1 MKIFNTLTLTLSLL
15 MTLLIGLP
23 ADAMAQEGEERRIEF
38 FSENA
43 TMEDDPKQGV
53 YNITIF
59 SPDGEW
65 KMQLNYHADSM
76 FGTFGNDDFLLSTT
90 GRNYNYVRNPKND
103 MVFYSFVDMDVSVA
117 AEETVYRVQANCL
130 TNNRM
135 RFIVEATIPAPK
147 AKETRSDNMG
157 YARVEQNPFY
167 GTWAIYAENDN
178 YKLGYGV
185 VSPDLLG
192 TFYRAD
198 MLMPELYD
206 KQSGQPINIIYG
218 TAVHTQDGENTLLHV
233 NLLSDAYVEY
243 SLDMFNGPYQIDIT
257 GEQDILIG
265 STALQDLTEV
275 YGCYLFGGSN
285 GAWGMAI
292 AVKPEV
298 LASGR
303 TSWTRDDLVMQY
315 TRLVTLPDM
324 TQVEI
329 FDISA
334 ELTVGLEGDMT
345 LCAEVTGMNGILY
358 HVTMV
363 SREVAPEVTET
374 VNIDFGRVAVLD
386 YTRGIGTVGLGAVQP
401 EAYQMRCY
409 FRTHELEGDFTNAD
423 VLLDMS
429 DIMVVNRDRG
439 TYVFHDAQYVTAHME
454 RQGDDTHITIDMI
467 GVDNVLYHAT
477 MTLQDMTCMHDMEIN
492 VDESN
497 ARMVA
502 IQEDCD
508 GESAEYTL
516 QFQDI
521 DSVYDADYNIVG
533 DGYALSYYF
542 SHEGVAAIGGDYGY
556 SAGTLAEDEW
566 HTFFEHGCEVRVAPV
581 AGTLA
586 LQPLQQ
592 GVLNIGAL
600 QVTTYLYKIAS
611 QFVGQ
616 NGAIYTL
623 AGNNFL
629 LCADSDGNYISM
641 DEGSLSAINAALAPQ
656 GLRVGKV
663 LKNGQVL
670 IQKDDASY
678 DLQGVRR

>member
-1 MKIFNTLTLTLSLL
+1 MKIYKSLTLTLCLL

-23 ADAMAQEGEERRIEF
+23 TAAMAQEGEERRIEF

-65 KMQLNYHADSM
+65 KMQLNYHTDSM

-103 MVFYSFVDMDVSVA
+103 MVFYSFVDMNVSVT
-117 AEETVYRVQANCL
+117 AEETVYRVKANCL

-147 AKETRSDNMG
+147 AKETRSDNLG
-157 YARVEQNPFY
+157 YARLEQNPFY

-185 VSPDLLG
+185 ASTELLG

-206 KQSGQPINIIYG
+206 KQSGQAIKIIYG
-218 TAVHTQDGENTLLHV
+218 TAVHTQDGENTLLHID
-233 NLLSDAYVEY
+233 LLSDEYVQY

-275 YGCYLFGGSN
+275 YGCYQFGGTN

-298 LASGR
+298 LTSGR
-303 TSWTRDDLVMQY
+303 TSWTRDDLIMQY

-324 TQVEI
+324 TAVEI
-329 FDISA
+329 FDITA
-334 ELTVGLEGDMT
+334 ELTVGADSELT
-345 LCAEVTGMNGILY
+345 LRAEVTGMNGILY

-374 VNIDFGRVAVLD
+374 VNIDFGPVAVLD
-386 YTRGIGTVGLGAVQP
+386 YTRGIGVVGIGAVLP

-409 FRTHELEGDFTNAD
+409 LQTHELEGDFANAD

-429 DIMVVNRDRG
+429 DVMVVNRDRG
-439 TYVFHDAQYVTAHME
+439 TYVFHDAKYVTAHME
-454 RQGDDTHITIDMI
+454 RQGDETHITIDMI

-492 VDESN
+492 VDQSS

-502 IQEDCD
+502 VQEDCD

-516 QFQDI
+516 QFQDM
-521 DSVYDADYNIVG
+521 DNVYDADYNIVG

-542 SHEGVAAIGGDYGY
+542 SHKDVAAIGGDYGY
-556 SAGTLAEDEW
+556 SAGTLYDDEW

-581 AGTLA
+581 AGTLT

-592 GVLNIGAL
+592 GVLKIGAL
-600 QVTTYLYKIAS
+600 QVTTYLYKVAS

-629 LCADSDGNYISM
+629 LCVDPDGNYISM
-641 DEGSLSAINAALAPQ
+641 DEGALSAINATLAPQ
-656 GLRVGKV
+656 SLRVGKV
-663 LKNGQVL
+663 LKNGQLL
-670 IQKDDASY
+670 IQKDNTRY

>member
-1 MKIFNTLTLTLSLL
+1 
-15 MTLLIGLP
+15 
-23 ADAMAQEGEERRIEF
+23 
-38 FSENA
+38 
-43 TMEDDPKQGV
+43 
-53 YNITIF
+53 
-59 SPDGEW
+59 
-65 KMQLNYHADSM
+65 
-76 FGTFGNDDFLLSTT
+76 
-90 GRNYNYVRNPKND
+90 
-103 MVFYSFVDMDVSVA
+103 
-117 AEETVYRVQANCL
+117 
-130 TNNRM
+130 
-135 RFIVEATIPAPK
+135 
-147 AKETRSDNMG
+147 
-157 YARVEQNPFY
+157 
-167 GTWAIYAENDN
+167 
-178 YKLGYGV
+178 
-185 VSPDLLG
+185 
-192 TFYRAD
+192 
-198 MLMPELYD
+198 
-206 KQSGQPINIIYG
+206 
-218 TAVHTQDGENTLLHV
+218 
-233 NLLSDAYVEY
+233 
-243 SLDMFNGPYQIDIT
+243 
-257 GEQDILIG
+257 
-265 STALQDLTEV
+265 
-275 YGCYLFGGSN
+275 
-285 GAWGMAI
+285 
-292 AVKPEV
+292 
-298 LASGR
+298 
-303 TSWTRDDLVMQY
+303 
-315 TRLVTLPDM
+315 
-324 TQVEI
+324 
-329 FDISA
+329 
-334 ELTVGLEGDMT
+334 
-345 LCAEVTGMNGILY
+345 
-358 HVTMV
+358 
-363 SREVAPEVTET
+363 
-374 VNIDFGRVAVLD
+374 
-386 YTRGIGTVGLGAVQP
+386 
-401 EAYQMRCY
+401 
-409 FRTHELEGDFTNAD
+409 
-423 VLLDMS
+423 
-429 DIMVVNRDRG
+429 
-439 TYVFHDAQYVTAHME
+439 
-454 RQGDDTHITIDMI
+454 
-467 GVDNVLYHAT
+467 
-477 MTLQDMTCMHDMEIN
+477 MHDMEIN